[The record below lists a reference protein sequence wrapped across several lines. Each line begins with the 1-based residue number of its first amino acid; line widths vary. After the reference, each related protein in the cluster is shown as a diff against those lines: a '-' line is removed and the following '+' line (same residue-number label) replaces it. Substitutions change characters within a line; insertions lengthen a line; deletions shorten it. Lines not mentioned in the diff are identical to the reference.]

1 MRRGGRCAEEAS
13 LTIVGNLAQ
22 LLKSQRNLVR
32 ARQNSRERG
41 GGGGRSYRS
50 AGLGGVR
57 EIDGQLAVGV
67 DANNR
72 CVGGSQLPCLDAVG
86 W

>member
-1 MRRGGRCAEEAS
+1 MQRSHGNF
-13 LTIVGNLAQ
+13 TVIGNLAQ

-50 AGLGGVR
+50 AGLVGVR
-57 EIDGQLAVGV
+57 EIETGGDVGV
-67 DANNR
+67 ETSI
-72 CVGGSQLPCLDAVG
+72 CSVKLPCLDAAG

>member
-1 MRRGGRCAEEAS
+1 MQGGHGNF
-13 LTIVGNLAQ
+13 TVVGNLAQ

-32 ARQNSRERG
+32 ARQNSRKRG
-41 GGGGRSYRS
+41 GGGGHSYRS
-50 AGLGGVR
+50 AGLVGVR

-67 DANNR
+67 DANDR
-72 CVGGSQLPCLDAVG
+72 HEGGFQFPCLDAAG

>member
-1 MRRGGRCAEEAS
+1 MRGRSGS
-13 LTIVGNLAQ
+13 LTVIGNLAQ

-50 AGLGGVR
+50 AGLVGVR

-67 DANNR
+67 NANDR
-72 CVGGSQLPCLDAVG
+72 REGGFQFPCLDAAG